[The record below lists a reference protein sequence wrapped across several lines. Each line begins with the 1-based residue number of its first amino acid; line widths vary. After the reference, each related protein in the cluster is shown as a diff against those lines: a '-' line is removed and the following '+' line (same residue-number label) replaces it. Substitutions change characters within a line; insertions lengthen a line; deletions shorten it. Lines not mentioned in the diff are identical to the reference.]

1 VAWFWTDDLARLLL
15 EAGADESRLS
25 ELLTRPSAVSASD
38 ETAALDVAR
47 RMAGI
52 PRRETDAA

>member
-1 VAWFWTDDLARLLL
+1 MAWFWTDDLARVLLS
-15 EAGADESRLS
+15 AGADESSLS
-25 ELLTRPSAVSASD
+25 ELLTRPSAVSAAD
-38 ETAALDVAR
+38 EVAALEVAR